1 MDAESDT
8 LRASYARLQ
17 ITVENRDYHYLSRFE
32 IVGGKRISQQLSAH
46 EAVATITIKLG
57 IDLLVLT
64 LPANLQ

>member
-1 MDAESDT
+1 MH
-8 LRASYARLQ
+8 RMP
-17 ITVENRDYHYLSRFE
+17 E
-32 IVGGKRISQQLSAH
+32 IAGAKRISRHLSAH